1 MAEKVWLGGIYL
13 KDEGG
18 YEIIL
23 KSLNHYKNRL
33 KTLSQSPEVKD
44 AGGTFGS
51 ILNQQ
56 ARKTVPKI
64 NEVIEKIQTG
74 LQDVQVLKK
83 IEQLILDNKNINKQ
97 LKQLKMNPLNIDN
110 NSSNKEK
117 INDVIFEYNIFN
129 EMMIRD
135 LKPTAENILKNS
147 ESKIVCLISK
157 IDNKASIVIAVNKDY
172 TEKYSA
178 VEMVKHVSETLGGK
192 GGGGRPDMAQS
203 GGSSPEKSDKAIEM
217 LKEYIRK

>member
-1 MAEKVWLGGIYL
+1 MENKIWLGGIYL

-74 LQDVQVLKK
+74 LQDVQILK
-83 IEQLILDNKNINKQ
+83 ELE
-97 LKQLKMNPLNIDN
+97 
-110 NSSNKEK
+110 KEK
-117 INDVIFEYNIFN
+117 QFLEKALSCYESDIHKAEDQGNEYHVKLVGDMVQGRKDLETIKTALNKINNF
-129 EMMIRD
+129 
-135 LKPTAENILKNS
+135 
-147 ESKIVCLISK
+147 
-157 IDNKASIVIAVNKDY
+157 
-172 TEKYSA
+172 
-178 VEMVKHVSETLGGK
+178 
-192 GGGGRPDMAQS
+192 
-203 GGSSPEKSDKAIEM
+203 SD
-217 LKEYIRK
+217 